1 MTKITTGPYVYLS
14 NADLSASFNGPAFES
29 RDYYGLGMMITALP
43 ATAISGKFTVD
54 HSNDGINW
62 FASNIFANPNP
73 VAVAVQTTYGVTGA
87 PGFATEV
94 AMIPWVYTRWNWLRT
109 SGTGTATFIVAGN
122 RV

>member
-1 MTKITTGPYVYLS
+1 MSKIVAGPYTYLL
-14 NADLSASFNGPAFES
+14 NADLSTSFLGPAFES
-29 RDYYGLGMMITALP
+29 RDYYGLGMMIIANP

-62 FASNIFANPNP
+62 FPSNIFSYPNP
-73 VAVAVQTTYGVTGA
+73 AAVATVTTYGVTGS

-94 AMIPWVYTRWNWLRT
+94 SMIPWVYTRWNWART
-109 SGTGTATFIVAGN
+109 AGTGTATFIVAGN